1 MILLLW
7 VIKMKKRFLLNL
19 LLIFSLT
26 SCDLL
31 DQLKSTLDS
40 SEGQPNSESSNKET
54 SIPEKDSSSIIK
66 NPYEVDEQIWA
77 EELGFKS
84 CINATIDFS
93 FQYSVNTGEVEK
105 NQVKY
110 EIDNES
116 ILASQEL
123 DVFGDGNI
131 QTVKQFIDI
140 SDYSVLKM
148 YGFGQSNGELKK
160 ICMTQ
165 NSFAE
170 NEEEAKKVLIE
181 YFETLMISSVGHVL
195 LKEQFNIATF
205 DGSDYLIDGANIP
218 YYAVSTFNY
227 SVNDA
232 IIKYHFE
239 DNKLVSINYEEK
251 VNKDNKI
258 SILISNRGTTKT
270 EYDAT
275 GVCMHENAYVSSS
288 ASSSAH
294 YIECSKC
301 NMSICLQA
309 HTFEEEICKYCDYEH
324 KVIDYSQYDVEYL
337 NFKGYPKNAIK
348 VYKDKK
354 THQIAKVVIDG
365 MKSFGY
371 DYEKLVFTYVM
382 YGYNVYITEES
393 FSTTTKKTTTYSFY
407 TFDDKKLLQ
416 QLTFFE

>member
-40 SEGQPNSESSNKET
+40 SESQVNSESSNKESST
-54 SIPEKDSSSIIK
+54 PEKDSSSIIK
-66 NPYEVDEQIWA
+66 NPYEVDEQVWA

-84 CINATIDFS
+84 CINATVDFA
-93 FQYSVNTGEVEK
+93 FQYVEKDGSVEK

-110 EIDNES
+110 EIADES

-123 DVFGDGNI
+123 DIFGDGNI
-131 QTVKQFIDI
+131 QTVKQFLDI
-140 SDYSVLKM
+140 SDYSILKT

-165 NSFAE
+165 NSFAK
-170 NEEEAKKVLIE
+170 NEEEAKKVLIG
-181 YFETLMISSVGHVL
+181 YFETLMISTVGHVL

-205 DGSDYLIDGANIP
+205 DGNDYLIDGANIP
-218 YYAVSTFNY
+218 YYAVSTLNY

-251 VNKDNKI
+251 TNKDNKI

-309 HTFEEEICKYCDYEH
+309 HTFEEEICKYCDYER

-337 NFKGYPKNAIK
+337 NFKGYPKDSIK
-348 VYKDKK
+348 IYKDKR

-365 MKSFGY
+365 MKSLGY
-371 DYEKLVFTYVM
+371 DHENLVFTYTM

-393 FSTTTKKTTTYSFY
+393 FSTTTRKTTTYSFY

-416 QLTFFE
+416 QITFFE